1 MLRRWWRLFGPSHFF
16 LCPCFLRVRSFVRSF
31 LARSFACT
39 LVLHSSAFW
48 ELAPYIPG
56 ATAANVE
63 AQCKPFMI
71 ENAGK
76 AFEFMTDSCNEERK
90 AAGLPPI
97 AEARGN
103 ATGGAIDAALAAVV
117 DGHRAKFGLPP
128 LAEANAGAT
137 SGEGSEEAFLQL
149 QKDETVAALGK
160 CARANAGVVPT
171 LVDLQAGGV
180 KYSIAT
186 TSGKPR
192 VPVCVDAASLRPFFP
207 PDKIHSGES
216 DFDPPKFKPAP
227 DVYLRAAA
235 GEGKNPAACVAVEDS
250 ASGVGSA
257 ANAGCGLIVGYVGA
271 THIPAERKDSHA
283 KMLMEGKRAD
293 DGRGAEV
300 VISELQDLLPIVAH
314 FNACYQASEAAAGF
328 LPLPESLTQS
338 FKGPFWVRS

>member
-1 MLRRWWRLFGPSHFF
+1 MVAFIWPVSFFSLFLLPSGSF
-16 LCPCFLRVRSFVRSF
+16 VRSFVRSF

-160 CARANAGVVPT
+160 WWDACRGGDEVAERNLEMANSFYKNPGGVV
-171 LVDLQAGGV
+171 LAQ
-180 KYSIAT
+180 
-186 TSGKPR
+186 
-192 VPVCVDAASLRPFFP
+192 VPFKRHKFP
-207 PDKIHSGES
+207 KKIPERREWRRLSHIE
-216 DFDPPKFKPAP
+216 
-227 DVYLRAAA
+227 
-235 GEGKNPAACVAVEDS
+235 VA
-250 ASGVGSA
+250 
-257 ANAGCGLIVGYVGA
+257 I
-271 THIPAERKDSHA
+271 
-283 KMLMEGKRAD
+283 
-293 DGRGAEV
+293 
-300 VISELQDLLPIVAH
+300 
-314 FNACYQASEAAAGF
+314 
-328 LPLPESLTQS
+328 
-338 FKGPFWVRS
+338 